1 VKRTRRPTS
10 PPPRTAQPL
19 TGGQTAE
26 KLADAATA
34 ASTKGN
40 PSLGDLPELI
50 ESARR
55 FDQTVEYATIGEPR
69 PLTPITEMSIYRVIQ
84 ESLTNCSRYAGA
96 GAEVAVR
103 LRYGSTDL
111 EVEVSDSRPSR
122 GSVTSGSTETRSE
135 AEGRAKSEGLGLGIV
150 GMRERHDRS
159 RRQPRS
165 RPEVTRRLARPC
177 SHPLPAQHCLPGRL
191 SYFWNCSPRGPQS
204 PRQFSKG
211 IPMTRV
217 LLVDDQSMVRTGF
230 RTILESEDGIT
241 VVGEA
246 ENGQIAIDKALELS
260 PDVICMDVQMPVMD
274 GLEATEE
281 IVRRG
286 AAGAVLMLTTF
297 NRDDFLFRALDAGAS
312 GFLLKTAEAEQLIDA
327 VTALA
332 AGDGLL
338 SPEVTRRVIERS
350 VSTPEPAAPTAP
362 ELEHLT
368 DRELEVLR
376 LVATGA
382 SNSEIAGN
390 LFVGEATVKTHVS
403 NLLSKLGIRDRIH
416 AVIWAYE
423 NGVAKVGG

>member
-1 VKRTRRPTS
+1 M
-10 PPPRTAQPL
+10 
-19 TGGQTAE
+19 
-26 KLADAATA
+26 
-34 ASTKGN
+34 
-40 PSLGDLPELI
+40 I
-50 ESARR
+50 
-55 FDQTVEYATIGEPR
+55 
-69 PLTPITEMSIYRVIQ
+69 
-84 ESLTNCSRYAGA
+84 
-96 GAEVAVR
+96 
-103 LRYGSTDL
+103 
-111 EVEVSDSRPSR
+111 
-122 GSVTSGSTETRSE
+122 
-135 AEGRAKSEGLGLGIV
+135 
-150 GMRERHDRS
+150 
-159 RRQPRS
+159 
-165 RPEVTRRLARPC
+165 
-177 SHPLPAQHCLPGRL
+177 
-191 SYFWNCSPRGPQS
+191 
-204 PRQFSKG
+204 
-211 IPMTRV
+211 RV

-230 RTILESEDGIT
+230 RTILEAEDGIT

-297 NRDDFLFRALDAGAS
+297 DRDDFLFRALAAGAS

-350 VSTPEPAAPTAP
+350 VFTPEPAAPSAP
-362 ELEHLT
+362 ELAQLT

-382 SNSEIAGN
+382 SNSEIAGG

-423 NGVAKVGG
+423 NGVAKVDG